1 MTGSCN
7 GLKSLN
13 CNTRAYVQFSN
24 KSTRTVD
31 LLWLDYKGKRVRYDR
46 LRPGQQSQI
55 LHTFV
60 THPWEFRD
68 SQTGDA
74 LVVKDDGKHTQVYM
88 PKPWTGGSFEKADIV
103 IPGTLQTALTI
114 LYTAFFTCKLCTDF
128 PSRFTVYVY
137 SITTTNV
144 PSFVVDHK

>member
-1 MTGSCN
+1 M
-7 GLKSLN
+7 
-13 CNTRAYVQFSN
+13 
-24 KSTRTVD
+24 
-31 LLWLDYKGKRVRYDR
+31 RYDR

-74 LVVKDDGKHTQVYM
+74 LVVKDDGKHVYM

-114 LYTAFFTCKLCTDF
+114 SYTAFLRVNCALTSHLDLPVMF
-128 PSRFTVYVY
+128 
-137 SITTTNV
+137 I
-144 PSFVVDHK
+144 